1 MQAETLATGRRGP
14 CWLRQRGMFA
24 KNVYRDDAV
33 VAHARP
39 DSLHGLVRVD
49 PPHQFILVRLSVGL
63 TMLVL
68 AWLVMGT
75 TDHSLWLHGVPAE
88 RWDAMTASPALDGK
102 DGSRA
107 ELLALVSVRDAETL
121 APGMRVDVLSFR
133 TMASREAVGTV
144 LSISSHTG
152 EIPSRIAETAR
163 LRPGRSLLVRI
174 GVPERALRDERAAA
188 DGLHRLR
195 IPLGRESPL
204 RFLTRQLPQ
213 SIRGD
218 W

>member
-1 MQAETLATGRRGP
+1 
-14 CWLRQRGMFA
+14 MFA
-24 KNVYRDDAV
+24 SNVYRDDAV

-49 PPHQFILVRLSVGL
+49 PPHQFVLMRLSVGL
-63 TMLVL
+63 TVLVL
-68 AWLVMGT
+68 AWLVLGT
-75 TDHSLWLHGVPAE
+75 TDHSLWLYGVPAE

-102 DGSRA
+102 DESRA

-133 TMASREAVGTV
+133 ATASRKVAGTV
-144 LSISSHTG
+144 LSVSSHTG
-152 EIPSRIAETAR
+152 EIRSRIVEATG

-174 GVPERALRDERAAA
+174 DVPARALREERAAA

-204 RFLTRQLPQ
+204 RFLTRQLPK
-213 SIRGD
+213 
-218 W
+218 